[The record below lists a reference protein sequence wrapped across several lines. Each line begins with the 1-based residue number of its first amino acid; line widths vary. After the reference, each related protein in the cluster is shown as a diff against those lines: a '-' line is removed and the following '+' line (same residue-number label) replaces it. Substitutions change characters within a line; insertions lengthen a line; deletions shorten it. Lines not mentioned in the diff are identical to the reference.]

1 MRDTDNVLDTENRI
15 QHALELAYAYLN
27 TRERTAAEVRRRL
40 EQRGVEAAAT
50 EPALAS
56 LVDQGIL
63 DDARF
68 ARLFVEDK
76 RGLEQW
82 GNERIRR
89 TLRERGIDRD
99 LIEQS
104 LTLDQEETELDRA
117 IGLLRRRFP
126 EPPRD
131 PRERDR
137 ALGVLLRK
145 GFESELALD
154 ALAAH
159 AREANDR

>member
-1 MRDTDNVLDTENRI
+1 VRDTDNVLDTENRI

-40 EQRGVEAAAT
+40 EQRGVEAAAM
-50 EPALAS
+50 EAAVAS
-56 LVDQGIL
+56 LVDQGML

-76 RGLEQW
+76 RGLELW

-104 LTLDQEETELDRA
+104 LRLDQEETELDRA
-117 IGLLRRRFP
+117 LGLLRRRFP

-131 PRERDR
+131 RRERDR
-137 ALGVLLRK
+137 ALGVLVRK
-145 GFESELALD
+145 GYDSELALD

-159 AREANDR
+159 AREASDR